1 MTMPYL
7 ITGAASGIGRAVARK
22 LSEWPDA
29 TLLLVDRNEQGLAE
43 AVDEICAT
51 CPVEVMAGDL
61 SDREFPAESVA
72 RCVDRFGGVQG
83 IVSNAGALRGAPLAE
98 LDPDDFDFLFAIN
111 TRPTWLMAKAAYPY
125 LKERRGALVA
135 TASMAAHHAT
145 PPLGAYAASKA
156 ALVMLVRQMA
166 LEWGPDGIR
175 CNSVSP
181 GPTRTPM
188 NPGYED
194 PGLRAAREATIPL
207 RKLGVAED
215 VASAIAFLLSSEA
228 GHVTG
233 QDLAVDGGLG
243 MAVMTLSGSGQGQP
257 QKG

>member
-98 LDPDDFDFLFAIN
+98 LDPDDFDFLFAID

-135 TASMAAHHAT
+135 TASMAAHHPT
-145 PPLGAYAASKA
+145 PP
-156 ALVMLVRQMA
+156 AL
-166 LEWGPDGIR
+166 
-175 CNSVSP
+175 
-181 GPTRTPM
+181 TR
-188 NPGYED
+188 
-194 PGLRAAREATIPL
+194 RAR
-207 RKLGVAED
+207 RRW
-215 VASAIAFLLSSEA
+215 
-228 GHVTG
+228 
-233 QDLAVDGGLG
+233 
-243 MAVMTLSGSGQGQP
+243 
-257 QKG
+257 